1 MTGFARV
8 NDSVQISGID
18 YSWFWELKSVNGKSL
33 EVKTKL
39 PYWLDAIAL
48 TLKNKT
54 AEYLSRGNIYAC
66 LDILIQNQ
74 EPKVK
79 VNESLLQQ
87 LANQAL
93 EIYRQN
99 PSEWQKPNPAD
110 MLNIRGVVEV
120 EDSQLDEEHLEY
132 LQNRIVSSFV
142 ECLNILVKDRQAE
155 GNKIVS
161 VLLGLLTETEGVV
174 KKIESIAMNVPERLK
189 AKLMQQL
196 DLLLE
201 AAANQIS
208 EERLAQEMVLLINRA
223 DIKEEIDR
231 LNAHIKT
238 AKELLGTDG
247 AVGRRLDFL
256 CQELN
261 RETNTICSKST
272 EIELTNCGMQLK
284 TLIEQFREQVQNI
297 E

>member
-8 NDSVQISGID
+8 TGNARIGEID

-39 PYWLDAIAL
+39 QFWLYAIAL

-54 AEYLSRGNIYAC
+54 AEYLSRGNVYAC
-66 LDILIQNQ
+66 LDVLVQNE

-79 VNESLLQQ
+79 INEQLLQQ
-87 LANQAL
+87 LAEQAL
-93 EIYRQN
+93 KLYQQN
-99 PSEWQKPNPAD
+99 PDRWQKPNPAEL
-110 MLNIRGVVEV
+110 LNIRGVVEV

-132 LQNRIVSSFV
+132 LQNQIVSSFV
-142 ECLNILVKDRQAE
+142 ECLNILIKDRQAE

-161 VLLGLLTETEGVV
+161 VLSGLLIEVESVV
-174 KKIESIAMNVPERLK
+174 KKIENIAINMPERLK

-201 AAANQIS
+201 SAANQIS
-208 EERLAQEMVLLINRA
+208 EERLAQEMVLLVNRA
-223 DIKEEIDR
+223 DIKEETDR

-238 AKELLGTDG
+238 AKELLQTDG

>member
-8 NDSVQISGID
+8 TGNARIGEID

-39 PYWLDAIAL
+39 PFWLDAIAL

-54 AEYLSRGNIYAC
+54 AEYLSRGNVYAC
-66 LDILIQNQ
+66 LDVLVQNE

-79 VNESLLQQ
+79 INEQLLQQ
-87 LANQAL
+87 LAEQAL
-93 EIYRQN
+93 KLYQQN
-99 PSEWQKPNPAD
+99 PDRWQKPNPAEL
-110 MLNIRGVVEV
+110 LNIRGVVEV

-132 LQNRIVSSFV
+132 LQNQIVSSFV
-142 ECLNILVKDRQAE
+142 ECLNILIKDRQAE

-161 VLLGLLTETEGVV
+161 VLSGLLIEVESVV
-174 KKIESIAMNVPERLK
+174 KKIENIAINMSERLK

-201 AAANQIS
+201 SAANQIS
-208 EERLAQEMVLLINRA
+208 EERLAQEMVLLVNRA
-223 DIKEEIDR
+223 DIKEETDR

-238 AKELLGTDG
+238 AKELLQTDG

-284 TLIEQFREQVQNI
+284 TLIEQFREQVQHI

>member
-8 NDSVQISGID
+8 TGNARIGEID

-39 PYWLDAIAL
+39 PFWLDAIAL

-54 AEYLSRGNIYAC
+54 AEYLSRGNVYAC
-66 LDILIQNQ
+66 LDVLVQNE

-79 VNESLLQQ
+79 INEQLLQQ
-87 LANQAL
+87 LAEQAL
-93 EIYRQN
+93 KLYQQN
-99 PSEWQKPNPAD
+99 PDRWQKPNPAEL
-110 MLNIRGVVEV
+110 LNIRGVVEV

-132 LQNRIVSSFV
+132 LQNQIVSSFV
-142 ECLNILVKDRQAE
+142 ECLNILIKDRQAE

-161 VLLGLLTETEGVV
+161 VLSGLLIEVESVV
-174 KKIESIAMNVPERLK
+174 KKIENIAINMPERLK

-201 AAANQIS
+201 SAANQIS
-208 EERLAQEMVLLINRA
+208 EERLAQEMVLLVNRA
-223 DIKEEIDR
+223 DIKEETDR

-238 AKELLGTDG
+238 AKELLQTDG